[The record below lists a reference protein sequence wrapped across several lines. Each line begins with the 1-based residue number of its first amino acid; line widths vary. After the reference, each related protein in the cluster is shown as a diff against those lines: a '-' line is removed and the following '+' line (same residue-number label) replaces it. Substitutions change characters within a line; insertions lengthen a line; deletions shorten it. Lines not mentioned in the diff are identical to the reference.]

1 MMAYM
6 KWVSMIRDA
15 VVEQHERGMLGVLA
29 AKTNIQEYRLRDWA
43 TKRTIDDLG
52 YSELAKLHDAMS
64 EHVISE
70 SQNVVTESE
79 EQRAEAIAASAR
91 RSAGSN
97 CEECKLSFDESD

>member
-1 MMAYM
+1 MAYM

-64 EHVISE
+64 EHVIAE
-70 SQNVVTESE
+70 SNNVVTESE
-79 EQRAEAIAASAR
+79 GQRKEALDAFAR

-97 CEECKLSFDESD
+97 CEECKLPFDESD